1 MRIKRLT
8 LAIGLILLGAV
19 AVVSVGGGI
28 LLALLAR
35 VTADWSSSYF
45 AHVGAAALSWLV
57 GTLVWLALLGPLL
70 LAPERRP
77 PPSR

>member
-1 MRIKRLT
+1 M
-8 LAIGLILLGAV
+8 
-19 AVVSVGGGI
+19 GGGI

-35 VTADWSSSYF
+35 VTADWSNSYF